1 MSVRIFRYP
10 HGYYRGGLMKV
21 RVMPSVTISSY
32 EANNMIVK
40 VYENDKTAKK
50 QRREA

>member
-21 RVMPSVTISSY
+21 RAMPSVTISSY